1 MNAEM
6 KTLVLLLT
14 VFACGPIVAQSSTH
28 AVGQGGVQAYGAVTG
43 HVSCVDTNLPA
54 RLAKVTLVPVVE
66 SSPTPKAQT
75 LKASQPEK
83 FKQPQF
89 SLSVNSTHLDGS
101 YAIARVKPGRYY
113 VVVQQP
119 GYLSPVAEFSQD
131 QIDHPT
137 DADKAEIAKLVP
149 EVAVGAGE
157 TANVDVRLLRAA
169 SLDGTIRYDDG
180 TPAPE
185 YHVSIERK
193 NTEGKWVQ
201 NDGIS
206 GAQTDDT
213 GHFRATGLAAG
224 EFRLATSLHVDVTKM
239 DSLFGGSHSVW
250 SNTKSALSFYF
261 GDTFLRKDA
270 KTIKLDDGQSAS
282 GIDFTIPVS
291 KLHSITGSLVDAR
304 SGRVLNSGTV
314 SLYTPDGEQEIGNV
328 SLSSDDT
335 TFRLE
340 FVPEGMYTV
349 RVEDAREVVREL
361 QPAGSGFVNPEPTYK
376 ETTVK
381 SYGKYEASFKVES
394 EMTGVTLPIPSAG
407 AR

>member
-6 KTLVLLLT
+6 KTLVLLSV

-28 AVGQGGVQAYGAVTG
+28 AVGQGGIQAYGAVTG

-66 SSPTPKAQT
+66 SASTPKAQT
-75 LKASQPEK
+75 LKANQPEE
-83 FKQPQF
+83 FKPMPLN
-89 SLSVNSTHLDGS
+89 LSVNSTHLDGS
-101 YAIARVKPGRYY
+101 YAIARVRPGRYY
-113 VVVQQP
+113 VIVQQP

-157 TANVDVRLLRAA
+157 TSNVDVRLLRAA
-169 SLDGTIRYDDG
+169 SIEGTIRYDDG
-180 TPAPE
+180 TPSPE
-185 YHVSIERK
+185 YRVSIERK
-193 NTEGKWVQ
+193 NSEGKWVQ
-201 NDGIS
+201 NDGVS
-206 GAQTDDT
+206 GAQTDDA

-224 EFRLATSLHVDVTKM
+224 EFRLATSLHVDVTKV
-239 DSLFGGSHSVW
+239 DSLFGGSHSMM
-250 SNTKSALSFYF
+250 SNFKSALSFYF
-261 GDTFLRKDA
+261 GDTFIRKDA
-270 KTIKLDDGQSAS
+270 KTIKLGDGQSAS

-291 KLHSITGSLVDAR
+291 KLHTISGSLVDAR
-304 SGRVLNSGTV
+304 SGRVLNAETV
-314 SLYTPDGEQEIGNV
+314 ALFTPDGEQQIESV
-328 SLSSDDT
+328 SLAADDT

-340 FVPEGMYTV
+340 FVPEGTYTV
-349 RVEDAREVVREL
+349 KVGDAREVVREL
-361 QPAGSGFVNPEPTYK
+361 EPSKDGYQYAEPRYK

-381 SYGKYEASFKVES
+381 SYGKYEAPFKVES

>member
-1 MNAEM
+1 MQ
-6 KTLVLLLT
+6 TLVLLLT
-14 VFACGPIVAQSSTH
+14 LFPCGLLLAQTSTRPT
-28 AVGQGGVQAYGAVTG
+28 GQGGVEAYGGVTG

-66 SSPTPKAQT
+66 ATPTPTAQT
-75 LKASQPEK
+75 RKAIQPEE
-83 FKQPQF
+83 FHPATLT
-89 SLSVNSTHLDGS
+89 LSVNATRLDGS

-113 VVVQQP
+113 VIVQQP

-157 TANVDVRLLRAA
+157 TTNMDVRLLKAA

-185 YHVSIERK
+185 YRVQIERK
-193 NTEGKWVQ
+193 NREGKWVE

-206 GAQTDDT
+206 GAGTDDT

-224 EFRLATSLHVDVTKM
+224 EFRLATSLHVDITKM
-239 DSLFGGSHSVW
+239 DSLFGGSHSMS
-250 SNTKSALSFYF
+250 SNTKSSLSFYF

-291 KLHSITGSLVDAR
+291 KLHTISGSLVDAR
-304 SGRVLNSGTV
+304 SGRVLNAGTV
-314 SLYTPDGEQEIGNV
+314 SLSTPDGEQQIESV
-328 SLSSDDT
+328 SLSADDT
-335 TFRLE
+335 TFHLE
-340 FVPEGMYTV
+340 FVPEGVYTV
-349 RVEDAREVVREL
+349 KVDSAREVVREL
-361 QPAGSGFVNPEPTYK
+361 QPNPNGYESAEPRYK

-381 SYGKYEASFKVES
+381 SYGKYEAPFKVES
-394 EMTGVTLPIPSAG
+394 DMTGVTLPISGGPAK
-407 AR
+407 